1 MNSNHDEHSAPLPIE
16 LGRVLR
22 SREGAARF
30 RCDLIAA
37 SPGHSRESERV
48 IFDVLQS
55 RHATQP
61 YDWVFMSY
69 DASQKNGEFAI
80 EEKELD
86 IQPYRNFPDPQ
97 ITADIA
103 EYFVRDGLVASSWAF
118 GLVAQPA
125 CHLLPLDD
133 WYGWASSR
141 DALRQLDAA
150 AGRLAVA
157 AALLERTRRAVQ
169 DAESSADP
177 VRQLLDL
184 VRLRW
189 TGSEWLVNR
198 DNVMA
203 LDVAGALTARRAPGA
218 AAMARL
224 LSELRQLAA
233 SFYDAS
239 LLRTEALVAGAI
251 ERMRWTG
258 ARRAAILIAI
268 PWVQQ
273 VEAALATADVGFDVI
288 LPAKTANGA
297 MLDEVR
303 LLLGASDE
311 QGRRLGE
318 LFSGERIRTRIEALL
333 EDRPD
338 LGKARAQDW
347 AGAAQGLATRY
358 EIHHDANDL
367 KRAEECVSR
376 TLALDETNDH
386 AWWVKGELLTL
397 QQKHKEALVTLDRA
411 LALAPRKAQYWRA
424 KGTALDHLGRT
435 RAARSHLVRSI
446 YLSPREGSLWT
457 FLGLHYDRHGRRA
470 ATCYCFGKGKE
481 YRSEPARDN
490 YKMLGCPEPRLWN
503 CPLVLLPI
511 VIRAMNRVVLPLRYG
526 WDDARLN
533 AGLLAGAVFMIG
545 AAIWG
550 AIVGAFAGGFWGGLL
565 GFGTFL
571 LASAVAVVLLF
582 FAGALASSAGVRPRG
597 VAVALVFCIAG
608 GWLGAYLGGSLGS
621 GRWQPI
627 WAGTGLIVIGAL
639 GSAIGLFVGLV
650 MGQALSDG

>member
-1 MNSNHDEHSAPLPIE
+1 MNSNPDEHSAPLPIE

-22 SREGAARF
+22 STKGAARC

-37 SPGHSRESERV
+37 SPGHPRESERV

-55 RHATQP
+55 RHAAQP

-69 DASQKNGEFAI
+69 DGSQKIGDFAI
-80 EEKELD
+80 EGKELD
-86 IQPYRNFPDPQ
+86 IEPYRNFPDPK

-103 EYFVRDGLVASSWAF
+103 EYYVRDGLAPSVWAF

-157 AALLERTRRAVQ
+157 AALLERTSRAVQ
-169 DAESSADP
+169 HAASSADP

-189 TGSEWLVNR
+189 TGSQWLAGR

-203 LDVAGALTARRAPGA
+203 MAVARALTAQEAPGA
-218 AAMARL
+218 AAMAHL
-224 LSELRQLAA
+224 LSGLRQLAA

-239 LLRTEALVAGAI
+239 LLRTEALVAGAL
-251 ERMRWTG
+251 ERMRQTG
-258 ARRAAILIAI
+258 ARRVAILIAI
-268 PWVQQ
+268 PWLEQ
-273 VEAALATADVGFDVI
+273 VEGALATADVGFHVI
-288 LPAKTANGA
+288 LPAKTTMGA
-297 MLDEVR
+297 MLDEAR
-303 LLLGASDE
+303 LLLGVGDE
-311 QGRRLGE
+311 QHRRLGE

-338 LGKARAQDW
+338 LAKARAEDW

-358 EIHHDANDL
+358 EIRHDANDL

-376 TLALDETNDH
+376 ALALDETRDH
-386 AWWVKGELLTL
+386 TWWVRGELLTL
-397 QQKHKEALVTLDRA
+397 QRKHKEALVTLDRA
-411 LALAPRKAQYWRA
+411 LALAPRKGQYWRA

-435 RAARSHLVRSI
+435 RAARMHFVRSI
-446 YLSPREGSLWT
+446 HLLPYDGSVWT
-457 FLGLHYDRHGRRA
+457 FLGLHYHRHGRRA
-470 ATCYCFGKGKE
+470 AACYCFGKGKE

-490 YKMLGCPEPRLWN
+490 HGILGCPEPRLWN
-503 CPLVLLPI
+503 CPLLLLPI

-526 WDDARLN
+526 WGDARMN
-533 AGLLAGAVFMIG
+533 AGLLAGAFFLIG

-550 AIVGAFAGGFWGGLL
+550 TIVGAFAGGFWGGLL

-571 LASAVAVVLLF
+571 LASALAVVLLF
-582 FAGALASSAGVRPRG
+582 VTGAAVSGAGLKPRGIAIALAIAVAGA
-597 VAVALVFCIAG
+597 
-608 GWLGAYLGGSLGS
+608 WLGTYLGGSLGS
-621 GRWQPI
+621 GSWQAI
-627 WAGTGLIVIGAL
+627 WAGTGRIVFGGLGGAT
-639 GSAIGLFVGLV
+639 GLFVGAVLGRV
-650 MGQALSDG
+650 LQR

>member
-1 MNSNHDEHSAPLPIE
+1 MNSNPDEHSASLPIE
-16 LGRVLR
+16 LGSVLR
-22 SREGAARF
+22 SRKGTARF

-37 SPGHSRESERV
+37 SPGHPRESERV
-48 IFDVLQS
+48 IFDVLQN
-55 RHATQP
+55 RHAAQP

-69 DASQKNGEFAI
+69 DASQKMGDFAI
-80 EEKELD
+80 EGKELD
-86 IQPYRNFPDPQ
+86 INPYRNFPDPK

-103 EYFVRDGLVASSWAF
+103 EYYVRDGLVASAWAF

-157 AALLERTRRAVQ
+157 AALLERTSRAVQ
-169 DAESSADP
+169 DTASSADP
-177 VRQLLDL
+177 VRQLLDI

-189 TGSEWLVNR
+189 TGSQWLAGR

-203 LDVAGALTARRAPGA
+203 LDVAGALTAQGTPGA

-239 LLRTEALVAGAI
+239 LLRTEALVAGAL
-251 ERMRWTG
+251 ERMRRTG
-258 ARRAAILIAI
+258 ARRVAILIAI
-268 PWVQQ
+268 PWLEQT
-273 VEAALATADVGFDVI
+273 EAALATADVGFDVI
-288 LPAKTANGA
+288 LPAKTAMGA
-297 MLDEVR
+297 MLDEAR
-303 LLLGASDE
+303 LLLGVSDE
-311 QGRRLGE
+311 QHRRLGE

-333 EDRPD
+333 EDSPD
-338 LGKARAQDW
+338 LTKASAQDW

-358 EIHHDANDL
+358 EIGHDANDL

-376 TLALDETNDH
+376 ALALDEARDH

-397 QQKHKEALVTLDRA
+397 QRKHKEALVTLDRA
-411 LALAPRKAQYWRA
+411 LALAPRNAQYWRA
-424 KGTALDHLGRT
+424 KGAVLDHMGRT
-435 RAARSHLVRSI
+435 RVARRHFVRSI
-446 YLSPREGSLWT
+446 HLSPSEGSVWT
-457 FLGLHYDRHGRRA
+457 FLGLHYHRHGRRA
-470 ATCYCFGKGKE
+470 AACYCFGKGKE

-490 YKMLGCPEPRLWN
+490 YRMLGCPEPRLWN

-526 WDDARLN
+526 WGDARMN
-533 AGLLAGAVFMIG
+533 AVLLAGIIFLVG

-550 AIVGAFAGGFWGGLL
+550 TIVGAFAGGFWGGLL

-582 FAGALASSAGVRPRG
+582 ITGAAVSGVGLRPRG
-597 VAVALVFCIAG
+597 VAVTLAIGVAG
-608 GWLGAYLGGSLGS
+608 ACLGAYLGGSLGS
-621 GRWQPI
+621 GRWQAI
-627 WAGTGLIVIGAL
+627 WAGTGQIVIGAF
-639 GSAIGLFVGLV
+639 GGAIGLSVGLV
-650 MGQALSDG
+650 LSRLKR